1 MGGVVAKLA
10 FLPPP
15 PTYKQDWAVLRWLT
29 TSRESRIP
37 FVFIDFPGSRTT
49 ILFSHANAEDLGLIY
64 DHVVML
70 SDVLQ
75 VNVMAYDY
83 TGYGH
88 ASGTPSEQDCYAD
101 IAACFAFLLKEK
113 DLLPSEIILFGRSL
127 GSGPSVELA
136 SRAQVGRT
144 VRFFTPLAGRWR
156 YSAERL
162 HVMYPSG
169 LRRQAHRIRF
179 IFKHPQNSENC
190 SSGAAHSRHTR
201 RYRAN

>member
-136 SRAQVGRT
+136 SRAQVGG
-144 VRFFTPLAGRWR
+144 VILQSAFTSCIRVAYDVKHTAFDLFSNIHKIQKIVAPVLLIHGTHDDIVPIDHAKAWF
-156 YSAERL
+156 
-162 HVMYPSG
+162 PS
-169 LRRQAHRIRF
+169 
-179 IFKHPQNSENC
+179 
-190 SSGAAHSRHTR
+190 
-201 RYRAN
+201 